1 MVREPYLQM
10 YFAKHPESLPYL
22 ERLLKEWNKHDRII
36 IACDFDD
43 TIRHWSMTN
52 DFNHNMRVIREAQ
65 LAGAL
70 LVINTASDVEARRP
84 LIEEY
89 CKDNALR
96 VDSINENPIDLP
108 YGKWGKIYANIYL
121 DDRAGLNEAINILEY
136 ATILRKQ
143 SIEDESSI

>member
-52 DFNHNMRVIREAQ
+52 DFNHIIGVIKEAQ
-65 LAGAL
+65 LLGAL
-70 LVINTASDVEARRP
+70 LVINTASDVDARRP

-89 CKDNALR
+89 CKDNGLC

-108 YGKWGKIYANIYL
+108 YGKWGKVYANIYL

-136 ATILRKQ
+136 ATFLKKYQ
-143 SIEDESSI
+143 FDHE

>member
-1 MVREPYLQM
+1 MFRQPYLQM

-52 DFNHNMRVIREAQ
+52 DFNHIISVIKEAQ
-65 LAGAL
+65 QLGAL
-70 LVINTASDVEARRP
+70 LVINTASDVDARRP

-89 CKDNALR
+89 CKDNGLC

-108 YGKWGKIYANIYL
+108 YGKWGKVYANIYL

-136 ATILRKQ
+136 ATLLKKYQ
-143 SIEDESSI
+143 FDHE